1 MGGNQKTQRFKDWE
15 FRMTIARRWVWVA
28 VIVLLV
34 VQAAHVAYVVHR
46 ESLSYVP
53 DLEAKLKRL

>member
-1 MGGNQKTQRFKDWE
+1 
-15 FRMTIARRWVWVA
+15 MTIARRWVWVA